1 MIVFVLCMGIAA
13 CSGGL
18 YDFDSGGSSKNNV
31 KVDGTLLDITTND
44 PDRDVVVFVYTG
56 ICETKKANPDVCDNL
71 LLPEDLPLLKSKDY
85 TRVVHKVVSRDPLGE
100 SFRVKKV
107 RKGNI
112 TIVYLQDKAKNRD
125 RRIDPED
132 ITITRDAMN
141 NIIPAADNAVSMH
154 TDEGRFMDVPKKTTV
169 DLEDVTIDFPF
180 ASATDSVVPTT
191 TTTSTSTSHTVYDP
205 TMSTIDTTSTVPV
218 TTTLAP
224 IP

>member
-1 MIVFVLCMGIAA
+1 MLRRMIVFVLCIGITA

-85 TRVVHKVVSRDPLGE
+85 TRVVHKVVSRDPLGK
-100 SFRVKKV
+100 SFRVKKI

-141 NIIPAADNAVSMH
+141 NIIPAADNAVSVH
-154 TDEGRFMDVPKKTTV
+154 TDESRFTDVPKKKTV
-169 DLEDVTIDFPF
+169 DLQDVMVDFPF
-180 ASATDSVVPTT
+180 ASATDSFGPTTTWVSLTT
-191 TTTSTSTSHTVYDP
+191 TTTP
-205 TMSTIDTTSTVPV
+205 DTTSTLPAV
-218 TTTLAP
+218 TTTLTP
-224 IP
+224 TP